1 MYWIIIIATLAA
13 TSLMTPFSYLTAW
26 LLKQPYK
33 EPFLLAVLLNYFHV
47 IDTKTNKVIGWLL
60 HYVLGLLFVGA
71 FQILLSGGWATLS
84 WSSALLYGAVI
95 GVIGILGWQ
104 LMFMLAPKTPRMNY
118 IGYYAQL
125 FIAHLV
131 FALTMVGCY
140 KLA

>member
-1 MYWIIIIATLAA
+1 MTL
-13 TSLMTPFSYLTAW
+13 FSYLIAW

-47 IDTKTNKVIGWLL
+47 IDSKTNKVIGWVL
-60 HYVLGLLFVGA
+60 HYVLGLLFVVA
-71 FQILLSGGWATLS
+71 FQILLNVGWAKIT
-84 WSSALLYGAVI
+84 WGSAILYGAVI

-118 IGYYAQL
+118 AGYYAQL

-131 FALTMVGCY
+131 FAFTMVGCY
-140 KLA
+140 KLS